1 MRKNG
6 PEYSIRFASPVT
18 RLKGEQGKNKI
29 GSPLVEASRFVVGV
43 AGFEPATLCS
53 QSRCA
58 NRAALHPE
66 HVGLAAAGLRSGFD
80 RLDFSLNVARTY
92 HLLTEAVMSIC
103 FLFGDDQ
110 FGHFLRL
117 SALPEDLIAE

>member
-1 MRKNG
+1 MAKMG
-6 PEYSIRFASPVT
+6 
-18 RLKGEQGKNKI
+18 QNKI
-29 GSPLVEASRFVVGV
+29 GPPLVEASRIVVGV

-66 HVGLAAAGLRSGFD
+66 HVGLAAAGLRSGFCSC
-80 RLDFSLNVARTY
+80 DFRLNVARAY
-92 HLLTEAVMSIC
+92 HLLTVAVMSVC

-110 FGHFLRL
+110 LGHFLYL
-117 SALPEDLIAE
+117 GALPEDLIAEGLFLCHC